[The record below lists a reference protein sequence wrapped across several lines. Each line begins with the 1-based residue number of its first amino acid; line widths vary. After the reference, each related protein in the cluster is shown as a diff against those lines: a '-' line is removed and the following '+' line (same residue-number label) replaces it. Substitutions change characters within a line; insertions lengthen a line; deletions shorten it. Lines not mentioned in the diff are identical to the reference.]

1 MGCRSKRTTA
11 HLVPAWSTEQD
22 SVSLSQKKKKA
33 HMWGCLA
40 GGDVYIIYEPH
51 DITFGAMK
59 KPYQYRMTLHVSI
72 SFQRVC
78 YTLVPFKIQFWSTQN
93 VYFSLNGQNTSCLG
107 TVYIR
112 YISYMTLLLFLI
124 LLYSDSIH
132 SATQQSSALSFQVL
146 ELQAWQCAQLSNTS
160 FYKYHFV
167 YYKAFLE
174 NYIF

>member
-1 MGCRSKRTTA
+1 MQEQKDHCKFSA
-11 HLVPAWSTEQD
+11 SLVNRARLC
-22 SVSLSQKKKKA
+22 LSKKKKA

-124 LLYSDSIH
+124 LFFSNSIH
-132 SATQQSSALSFQVL
+132 SAIQQSSASSFKYWNYRHDNVSSSQIHLSI
-146 ELQAWQCAQLSNTS
+146 NTIL
-160 FYKYHFV
+160 YIIKP
-167 YYKAFLE
+167 FLKTT
-174 NYIF
+174 FFKC

>member
-1 MGCRSKRTTA
+1 MQEQKDHCKFSA
-11 HLVPAWSTEQD
+11 SLVNRARLC
-22 SVSLSQKKKKA
+22 LSKKKKA

-124 LLYSDSIH
+124 LFFFKQYSLCNPAILCLILPSTGI
-132 SATQQSSALSFQVL
+132 TGMTMCPALR
-146 ELQAWQCAQLSNTS
+146 
-160 FYKYHFV
+160 
-167 YYKAFLE
+167 
-174 NYIF
+174 YIFL